1 MDMRLPTLYEGDFSG
16 KRVFVRVDYNVPVQE
31 GVIQDDRRIR
41 ASLPTL
47 DYLLSR
53 GASLVLASHLGRPKG
68 GPDPKYSLAPIATH
82 LSGLL
87 NRPVRLVVDW
97 TSPVS
102 LQPGEVV
109 LLENLRFHP
118 GETQNDPEL
127 ARLLF
132 RWADV
137 YVCDAFGSVH
147 RAHASV
153 EALPRLF
160 THRYAGL
167 LLMAEWENAQRV
179 LSNITPPYLLI
190 VGGAKVADKLPILQ
204 NLLDKIDRLLIGGGM
219 SYTFLKAQGLP
230 IGRSLCEAEHIEA
243 ARTILSTLQARGKKF
258 LLPLDSVAA
267 TQFAENAPPR
277 VFLHLPDQ
285 FPEEYM
291 GLDIGPQT
299 IASARTFIEGARTIL
314 WNGPMGVFEWKSFQT
329 GTLRIAEFVAE
340 ETQAGA
346 YSLIG
351 GGDTA
356 SAIEMLGLSE
366 KVSFVSTGGGALLEL
381 LGGQTLPGI
390 AALFS

>member
-1 MDMRLPTLYEGDFSG
+1 M
-16 KRVFVRVDYNVPVQE
+16 RVDYNVPLQD

-47 DYLLSR
+47 NHLLSQ
-53 GASLVLASHLGRPKG
+53 GARLVLASHLGRPKG
-68 GPDPKYSLAPIATH
+68 QPDPKYSLAPVATH
-82 LSGLL
+82 LSALL
-87 NRPVRLVVDW
+87 NRPVRLVSDW
-97 TSPVS
+97 ASPIP
-102 LQPGEVV
+102 LRPGEVL
-109 LLENLRFHP
+109 LLENLRFHA
-118 GETQNDPEL
+118 GETQNDPEF
-127 ARLLF
+127 ARLLSQ
-132 RWADV
+132 WADV

-153 EALPRLF
+153 EALPKLF
-160 THRYAGL
+160 PHRYAGL

-179 LSNITPPYLLI
+179 LSNVIHPYLLI

-230 IGRSLCEAEHIEA
+230 IGKSLCEDEHIEA
-243 ARTILSTLQARGKKF
+243 ARAILTTLQKQGKKF

-267 TQFAENAPPR
+267 PHFAEDATAR
-277 VFLHLPDQ
+277 VFPHLPNQ

-299 IASARTFIEGARTIL
+299 IASAKTFIQGAKTIL
-314 WNGPMGVFEWKSFQT
+314 WNGPMGVFEWKTFQT
-329 GTLRIAEFVAE
+329 GTLRIAQFVAE

-356 SAIEMLGLSE
+356 SAIEMLGLSD

-390 AALFS
+390 AALLS

>member
-1 MDMRLPTLYEGDFSG
+1 MHLPALHEGDFSG
-16 KRVFVRVDYNVPVQE
+16 KSVFIRVDYNVPLQD

-47 DYLLSR
+47 RYLLER

-68 GPDPKYSLAPIATH
+68 APDPKYSLAPIASH
-82 LSGLL
+82 LSTLL
-87 NRPVRLVVDW
+87 DRSVQFVPDW
-97 TSPVS
+97 NNPFSLSPG
-102 LQPGEVV
+102 QVV

-118 GETQNDPEL
+118 GETKNDLEL
-127 ARLLF
+127 ARLLAQ
-132 RWADV
+132 WADV

-160 THRYAGL
+160 DHRYAGL
-167 LLMAEWENAQRV
+167 LLLAEWENAQRV
-179 LSNITPPYLLI
+179 LSNIVPPYLLI
-190 VGGAKVADKLPILQ
+190 IGGAKVADKLPVLN

-230 IGRSLCEAEHIEA
+230 TGKSLCEEEHLET
-243 ARTILSTLQARGKKF
+243 ARTILQTLENHGKKF
-258 LLPLDSVAA
+258 LLPIDSVAA
-267 TQFAENAPPR
+267 PHFAEEAPAR
-277 VFLHLPDQ
+277 VFPHEPGHFPD
-285 FPEEYM
+285 EYM

-299 IASARTFIEGARTIL
+299 IAAAQTLIQGAKTIL
-314 WNGPMGVFEWKSFQT
+314 WNGPMGVFEWKNFQT
-329 GTLRIAEFVAE
+329 GTLRIAQLVAQ

-356 SAIEMLGLSE
+356 SAIDMLGLSN

-381 LGGQTLPGI
+381 LSGQTLPGI
-390 AALFS
+390 AALLS

>member
-1 MDMRLPTLYEGDFSG
+1 MHLPALHEGDFSG
-16 KRVFVRVDYNVPVQE
+16 KRVFVRVDYNVPLQE
-31 GVIQDDRRIR
+31 GIIQDDRRIR

-47 DYLLSR
+47 RYLLER

-68 GPDPKYSLAPIATH
+68 APDPKYSLAPIAAH
-82 LSGLL
+82 LSTLL
-87 NRPVRLVVDW
+87 DRSVQFVSDW
-97 TSPVS
+97 NNP
-102 LQPGEVV
+102 LPYAPGQVV

-118 GETQNDPEL
+118 GETKNDPDF
-127 ARLLF
+127 ARLLAG
-132 RWADV
+132 WADV

-153 EALPRLF
+153 EALPRRF
-160 THRYAGL
+160 AHRYAGL
-167 LLMAEWENAQRV
+167 LLLAEWENAQRV
-179 LSNITPPYLLI
+179 LSNITHPYLLI
-190 VGGAKVADKLPILQ
+190 IGGAKVADKLPVLN

-230 IGRSLCEAEHIEA
+230 IGKSLCEEEHLET
-243 ARTILSTLQARGKKF
+243 ARAILQTLEKQGKKF

-267 TQFAENAPPR
+267 PHFAAEAPAR
-277 VFLHLPDQ
+277 VFPHESGHFPD
-285 FPEEYM
+285 EYM

-299 IASARTFIEGARTIL
+299 IAAAQTLIQGAKTIL
-314 WNGPMGVFEWKSFQT
+314 WNGPMGVFEWKTFQT
-329 GTLRIAEFVAE
+329 GTLRIAQLVAE

-356 SAIEMLGLSE
+356 SAIEMLGLSD

-381 LGGQTLPGI
+381 LSGQTLPGI
-390 AALFS
+390 AALLS

>member
-1 MDMRLPTLYEGDFSG
+1 MRLPTLYEGDFSG
-16 KRVFVRVDYNVPVQE
+16 KRVFVRVDYNVPIQE

-47 DYLLSR
+47 NYLLSR

-68 GPDPKYSLAPIATH
+68 SPDPKYSLAPVATH
-82 LSGLL
+82 LSRLL
-87 NRPVRLVVDW
+87 ERPVRLVADW
-97 TSPVS
+97 ASPLPLPS
-102 LQPGEVV
+102 GEVV

-118 GETQNDPEL
+118 GETQNDPEF
-127 ARLLF
+127 ARLLS
-132 RWADV
+132 RWAEV

-160 THRYAGL
+160 TQRYAGL

-230 IGRSLCEAEHIEA
+230 IGKSLCETEHIEA

-267 TQFAENAPPR
+267 PHFAEDAPAR
-277 VFLHLPDQ
+277 VFPHLPDQ

-299 IASARTFIEGARTIL
+299 IAAAKSFIQGAKTIL
-314 WNGPMGVFEWKSFQT
+314 WNGPMGVFEWKAFQT

-381 LGGQTLPGI
+381 LGGQILPGI
-390 AALFS
+390 AALVS

>member
-1 MDMRLPTLYEGDFSG
+1 MRLPALHEGDFQG
-16 KRVFVRVDYNVPVQE
+16 KRVFVRVDYNVPLQD

-47 DYLLSR
+47 NYLLSQ
-53 GASLVLASHLGRPKG
+53 GAGLVLASHLGRPKG
-68 GPDPKYSLAPIATH
+68 QPDPKYSLAPVAKH
-82 LSGLL
+82 LSALL
-87 NRPVRLVVDW
+87 NRPVRLVSDW
-97 TSPVS
+97 ASPIP
-102 LQPGEVV
+102 LGPGEVL

-118 GETQNDPEL
+118 GETQNDPEF
-127 ARLLF
+127 ARLLSQ
-132 RWADV
+132 WADV

-153 EALPRLF
+153 EALPKLF
-160 THRYAGL
+160 SHRYAGL

-179 LSNITPPYLLI
+179 LSNVTHPYLLI

-219 SYTFLKAQGLP
+219 SYTFLRAHGLP
-230 IGRSLCEAEHIEA
+230 IGKSLCEDEHIEA
-243 ARTILSTLQARGKKF
+243 ARTILTTLQAQDKKF

-267 TQFAENAPPR
+267 PHFAEDATAR
-277 VFLHLPDQ
+277 VFPHLPNQ

-299 IASARTFIEGARTIL
+299 IASAKTFIQDAKTIL
-314 WNGPMGVFEWKSFQT
+314 WNGPMGVFEWKTFQT
-329 GTLRIAEFVAE
+329 GTLRIAQFVAE

-356 SAIEMLGLSE
+356 SAIEMLGLSD

-390 AALFS
+390 AALLS

>member
-1 MDMRLPTLYEGDFSG
+1 MHLPALHEGDFSG
-16 KRVFVRVDYNVPVQE
+16 KRVFVRVDYNVPLQD

-41 ASLPTL
+41 ANLPTL
-47 DYLLSR
+47 RYLLER

-68 GPDPKYSLAPIATH
+68 APDPKYSLAPIAAH
-82 LSGLL
+82 LSTLL
-87 NRPVRLVVDW
+87 ERPVQFVSDW
-97 TSPVS
+97 NNPFSLSPG
-102 LQPGEVV
+102 QVV

-118 GETQNDPEL
+118 GETQNDPEF
-127 ARLLF
+127 ARLLAQ
-132 RWADV
+132 WADV

-160 THRYAGL
+160 VHRYAGL
-167 LLMAEWENAQRV
+167 LLLAEWENAQRV

-190 VGGAKVADKLPILQ
+190 IGGAKVADKLPVLN

-230 IGRSLCEAEHIEA
+230 IGKSLCENEHLET
-243 ARTILSTLQARGKKF
+243 ARTILQALQNHGKKF

-267 TQFAENAPPR
+267 PHFAEEAPAR
-277 VFLHLPDQ
+277 VFPHEPGHFPD
-285 FPEEYM
+285 EYM

-299 IASARTFIEGARTIL
+299 IAAAQTLIQGAKTIL
-314 WNGPMGVFEWKSFQT
+314 WNGPMGVFEWKTFQM
-329 GTLRIAEFVAE
+329 GTLRIAQLVAE
-340 ETQAGA
+340 ETQTGA

-356 SAIEMLGLSE
+356 SAIDMLGLSN

-381 LGGQTLPGI
+381 LSGQTLPGI
-390 AALFS
+390 AALLSR